1 MQERRQKNRAVFLDR
16 DGVINRAFIREG
28 KSYPPAELDE
38 VEILPNVASAL
49 SRLKLAGFLLIVVTN
64 QPDVATGKTARH
76 VVDQINSHL
85 TNILPIDEF
94 FVCYHSDSDVCDCRK
109 PMPGLLISAAKK
121 HQIDLKSSFM
131 IGDRWRDVEAGEA
144 AGCKTFFLNYGY
156 REKQPDYPDFIV
168 SSVADAAEIILGEF
182 S

>member
-1 MQERRQKNRAVFLDR
+1 MKRAVFLDR
-16 DGVINRAFIREG
+16 DGVINRAFVRDG
-28 KSYPPAELDE
+28 KSYPPSTLEE

-64 QPDVATGKTARH
+64 QPDVATGKTAKH
-76 VVDQINSHL
+76 EVDQINNHL
-85 TNILPIDEF
+85 TKMLPIDVF
-94 FVCYHSDSDVCDCRK
+94 CVCYHSDSDACSCRK
-109 PMPGLLISAAKK
+109 PMPGLLIAAAKK
-121 HQIDLKSSFM
+121 HQIDLKASFM
-131 IGDRWRDVEAGEA
+131 VGDRWRDVEAGGA

-168 SSVADAAEIILGEF
+168 SSLAGAAEIILEEF